1 MNILEFA
8 INFENEAEKYYL
20 DQAQIN
26 KDNSLHTVCL
36 MLAEDE
42 KKHALI
48 LNSKLHKTPYILKD
62 DKTLIKAKKIF
73 MNVGNIK
80 SEIRKIPNQLEF
92 YRVASEKEKKSVD
105 FYTGLLSKAADD
117 DETALYK
124 FLIRQEE
131 QHMEVLGGISLL
143 LSHTEEWVESAEFGK
158 YKSRGE
164 Y

>member
-8 INFENEAEKYYL
+8 INFENEGRKYYL
-20 DQAQIN
+20 DQAKIN
-26 KDNSLHTVCL
+26 KDNSLYEVCL
-36 MLAEDE
+36 MLADDE

-48 LNSKLHKTPYILKD
+48 LNNKLHKTPYILKD
-62 DKTLIKAKKIF
+62 DNTLSKVENIF
-73 MNVGNIK
+73 KNASDIK

-92 YRVASEKEKKSVD
+92 YRVASEKEKKSID

-124 FLIRQEE
+124 FLICQEE
-131 QHMEVLGGISLL
+131 QHMAVLDGLSLL